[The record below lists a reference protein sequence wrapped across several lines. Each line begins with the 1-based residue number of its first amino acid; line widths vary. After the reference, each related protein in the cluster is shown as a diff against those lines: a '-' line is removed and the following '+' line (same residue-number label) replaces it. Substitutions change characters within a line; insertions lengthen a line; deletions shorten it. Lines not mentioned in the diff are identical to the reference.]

1 MEKRKT
7 RATIKPS
14 CGNVFSDLKLDD
26 ALELDTKVRLAV
38 EINKILEERHLS
50 QVSAARMLGITQP
63 KVSVLKAFKLD
74 GFSVERLMHF
84 LTALGRDVEIR
95 IMAAGRN
102 RDSGRIYVD
111 AA

>member
-1 MEKRKT
+1 
-7 RATIKPS
+7 
-14 CGNVFSDLKLDD
+14 
-26 ALELDTKVRLAV
+26 
-38 EINKILEERHLS
+38 
-50 QVSAARMLGITQP
+50 
-63 KVSVLKAFKLD
+63 LKAFKLD